1 MTALRPSSIVLLT
14 RGGGEEV
21 YLVER
26 APSLAFFGGFH
37 AFPGGNVDPRD
48 GADPEQALRVCAARE
63 LFEETG
69 VLPAGLAAGLDP
81 DERRRLRRAL
91 EAGAPEAARFF
102 ERVAAAPQSLAALRP
117 FGRLTTP
124 PFAPVR
130 YRTRLFQ
137 LELPPGEEPSV
148 VPGELVGG
156 RFVRPALELLRWT
169 RGEVRIAPPVV
180 FLLEALCA
188 GDLASALA
196 AAGAVCDQL
205 EAGVAHPVRAA
216 PGVSMLPLRTPT
228 IPPATTTNTYFVGEE
243 QLYVV
248 DPATPYADEQ
258 ARLFELMDRWRA
270 AGRRF
275 AGILATHHHHDHVG
289 AIAATSRRYDL
300 PVHGHALTLDRL
312 PPGFRRGRAL
322 ADGDALALG
331 VAPDGSPG
339 WRLTALFTPGHDRGH
354 LAFVDSRYGTLIAG
368 DLVSTLSTIVIDPPE
383 GHMAT
388 YLASLARARDLDL
401 GLVCPAHGPTSA
413 RPRALFEGFLAHRR
427 ARADKLAGALAAG
440 IGEPELLLARVY
452 DDVPLALLPLAAR
465 SLAAGLEQLA
475 EEGRA
480 RRLGADRWALA

>member
-1 MTALRPSSIVLLT
+1 MLLT

-26 APSLAFFGGFH
+26 SPELAFFGGYH
-37 AFPGGNVDPRD
+37 ALPGGNVDPRD
-48 GADPEQALRVCAARE
+48 GADEERALRVCAVRE

-69 VLPAGLAAGLDP
+69 VLTPGLAAGLVP
-81 DERRRLRRAL
+81 RERAQLRADL
-91 EAGAPEAARFF
+91 VAGAPGAARFW
-102 ERVAAAPQSLAALRP
+102 ERVAAAPEALAPLRA

-137 LELPPGEEPSV
+137 LELPPGEEPRV
-148 VPGELVGG
+148 APGELAGG
-156 RFVRPALELLRWT
+156 RFVRPADELARWT
-169 RGEVRIAPPVV
+169 RGEARIAPPVT
-180 FLLEALCA
+180 FLLETLQGRGLEA
-188 GDLASALA
+188 ALA
-196 AAGAVCDQL
+196 AAQAACDEL
-205 EAGVAHPVRAA
+205 EAGVLHPVRVA
-216 PGVSMLPLRTPT
+216 PGLQMAPLRTPT
-228 IPPATTTNTYFVGEE
+228 VPPATTTNAYFVGEDAP
-243 QLYVV
+243 YVV

-258 ARLFELMDRWRA
+258 ARLFDLFDRWRA
-270 AGRRF
+270 AGRRL
-275 AGILATHHHHDHVG
+275 AGILVTHHHQDHVG
-289 AIAATSRRYDL
+289 AVAAASRRYDL
-300 PVHGHALTLDRL
+300 PVHGHRLTLDRL

-322 ADGDALALG
+322 ADGDALELG
-331 VAPDGSPG
+331 TAPDGSTG
-339 WRLTALFTPGHDRGH
+339 WRLAAYHTPGHDRGH
-354 LAFVDSRYGTLIAG
+354 LIFVDSRYRTALAG

-401 GLVCPAHGPTSA
+401 SLVCPAHGPTSA

-452 DDVPLALLPLAAR
+452 DDVAPALLPLAAR